1 MSLLKVR
8 SIASNFDCKG
18 ISSVIDSTI
27 ENHRTPIKSEQC
39 EINVY
44 PQDIAFDCAHIASD
58 CNDRAI
64 QTAESKKSRPSTLL
78 RQEPGLMF
86 YSETVLIKVKSFN
99 FDSFNVIQGRST
111 GLKSQ
116 NFQDSLTIC

>member
-18 ISSVIDSTI
+18 ISSVIDST
-27 ENHRTPIKSEQC
+27 
-39 EINVY
+39 NVY

-64 QTAESKKSRPSTLL
+64 QTAENKKSRPSTLL

-86 YSETVLIKVKSFN
+86 YSETILIKVKSFN
-99 FDSFNVIQGRST
+99 FDSFNVIQGRSA
-111 GLKSQ
+111 GLKTQ